1 MGIILLSLQVSC
13 YNRKD
18 IGGVFMPDFKLVS
31 PFSPMGVQ
39 ITAIEQLLD
48 GIKAGKK
55 EQVLLIN
62 HADNLQEVLFSFYV
76 RNLN

>member
-1 MGIILLSLQVSC
+1 MLCGTFLCIIATLVWWNFLATALWPEK
-13 YNRKD
+13 NERK
-18 IGGVFMPDFKLVS
+18 
-31 PFSPMGVQ
+31 
-39 ITAIEQLLD
+39 
-48 GIKAGKK
+48 KK